1 MKLAQDASADA
12 VALWL
17 DADNKRE
24 ADLPSGATDPVRG
37 DQPSAHY
44 FNVSSGARHIDDAL
58 ARALSD
64 RNAQVALK
72 LTHSLSQI
80 VGHSSLDGRAGDP
93 LTEAL
98 RFPDK
103 RVRYEAA
110 LALGRSLPSKS
121 FANQELVVPLLVE
134 AIGAGGGGD
143 LLVLAPNRDDAN
155 ALAQTLRTL
164 GYVVAAAASPG
175 EAVSAAADLPSV
187 DAIVIARGV
196 SDEDINRMIAL
207 VGQTPRLGDSV
218 ELAMKEADT
227 GTAAALALNNSS
239 FTVTTETDGDGLKK
253 AIDDARAKSGLGA
266 LQEQQADAYAMD
278 AADVLGK
285 LAITQNSVLNAAGA
299 ETGLLAA
306 LDGPKPDLVAAVAN
320 VVACLSSDT
329 AQQGLAERALNDQT
343 PAGVRISLF
352 KSLAA
357 SAKAFGN
364 QLDGPQVELLQK
376 EALEI
381 KESDLRSAAAEA
393 RGALNLPTDQARD
406 LILNASSPA
415 AQ

>member
-1 MKLAQDASADA
+1 MFYQLALRFYYGKAAIAQVIDNPGPTAGSPVRTCNYWMWDADKGLVRTEVPAEIFNDLMTLRTCEQSMTLAQDASADA

-80 VGHSSLDGRAGDP
+80 VGHSSLDGRIGDP

-134 AIGAGGGGD
+134 AIGAGAGAICWCWRPIGMTPTRW
-143 LLVLAPNRDDAN
+143 LTPCASSATSRPSPVRPVKRSPPRPVFRRW
-155 ALAQTLRTL
+155 TPSSS
-164 GYVVAAAASPG
+164 VAA
-175 EAVSAAADLPSV
+175 
-187 DAIVIARGV
+187 
-196 SDEDINRMIAL
+196 
-207 VGQTPRLGDSV
+207 
-218 ELAMKEADT
+218 
-227 GTAAALALNNSS
+227 
-239 FTVTTETDGDGLKK
+239 
-253 AIDDARAKSGLGA
+253 
-266 LQEQQADAYAMD
+266 
-278 AADVLGK
+278 
-285 LAITQNSVLNAAGA
+285 
-299 ETGLLAA
+299 
-306 LDGPKPDLVAAVAN
+306 
-320 VVACLSSDT
+320 
-329 AQQGLAERALNDQT
+329 
-343 PAGVRISLF
+343 
-352 KSLAA
+352 
-357 SAKAFGN
+357 
-364 QLDGPQVELLQK
+364 
-376 EALEI
+376 
-381 KESDLRSAAAEA
+381 
-393 RGALNLPTDQARD
+393 
-406 LILNASSPA
+406 
-415 AQ
+415 